1 MKNILFILIAL
12 LLATAPATAQI
23 PLAEGA
29 VKGVRSIGKAVGK
42 LPKPTVGPVLP
53 RGILG
58 IRPAISSPVTVPK
71 LGVANTGKPVDSFS
85 SVMERRLNNNDSF
98 KAQTFFSSSSELL
111 EQLENYKNLETPE
124 GTLLFIP
131 HPQISPN
138 PIDNFIDDF
147 KIIQESTCPYLLDA
161 EDENLFFV
169 YIICQIYNYE
179 QAA

>member
-1 MKNILFILIAL
+1 MKRIFLFLIAL

-29 VKGVRSIGKAVGK
+29 LKGGRSIGKAVGK

-53 RGILG
+53 RGILD
-58 IRPAISSPVTVPK
+58 IRPAISSQVTVPK
-71 LGVANTGKPVDSFS
+71 AGVANTVKPVDSFS

-98 KAQTFFSSSSELL
+98 KAQTIFSSSSELL

-169 YIICQIYNYE
+169 YIICQTNNNE

>member
-1 MKNILFILIAL
+1 MKKILFILIAL
-12 LLATAPATAQI
+12 LLATDPATPQI

-29 VKGVRSIGKAVGK
+29 LKGVRSIGKTVGK

-53 RGILG
+53 RGILD

-98 KAQTFFSSSSELL
+98 KAQTIFSSSSELL

-131 HPQISPN
+131 HPQISPG
-138 PIDNFIDDF
+138 PIENFIDDF

-169 YIICQIYNYE
+169 YIICQINNYE

>member
-1 MKNILFILIAL
+1 MKKILFILIAL
-12 LLATAPATAQI
+12 LLATAPVTAQI
-23 PLAEGA
+23 PR
-29 VKGVRSIGKAVGK
+29 VKAALTAAKSTGKAVNQFPRVPVNPVTLGG
-42 LPKPTVGPVLP
+42 TVGI
-53 RGILG
+53 GF
-58 IRPAISSPVTVPK
+58 AISSPVTVPK
-71 LGVANTGKPVDSFS
+71 LGVANTGKPVDSVS
-85 SVMERRLNNNDSF
+85 LNLKHNGST
-98 KAQTFFSSSSELL
+98 KAQVISSSLFNLL
-111 EQLENYKNLETPE
+111 EQLENDKNLETPE

-169 YIICQIYNYE
+169 YIICQINNNE